1 MNKSSAQDQTPGG
14 FEGRAGGSK
23 GNPTPTAKS
32 TALQFCGIAQSV
44 ELRTVNA
51 EVPGSIPGP
60 TATVPYLMDVHG
72 LSLAEAYLL
81 AQRNHEAAE

>member
-1 MNKSSAQDQTPGG
+1 MPS
-14 FEGRAGGSK
+14 R
-23 GNPTPTAKS
+23 
-32 TALQFCGIAQSV
+32 CGIAQSV